1 MRGAGLAVWALA
13 LGQTLT
19 YAGLYY
25 SFAALL
31 PALELATG
39 WTKAQLAAGPT
50 LAFLVQAGLTPFTGR
65 LVDRG
70 HSGVMLAGLPLL
82 GAAALAGL
90 AFATTPAVWL
100 GLWAVIGAAQAGCLY
115 ETCFAFLTRRLGDGA
130 RAAITR
136 ITLVAGLASTL
147 AFPLGGVLAAGFGGQ
162 GALLAF
168 AGLVAVGVVP
178 LNLWAVRSLRRGE
191 RAGGARPPPEPGAL
205 MAALRH
211 PAFWLI
217 AAVFGA
223 IWLNHIMLITFALPL
238 FADRGAGTAL
248 AVLAASCIGP
258 SQVVGRLLLML
269 NESRIDNRAATMIA
283 LGAILLA
290 ALALAAA
297 GLAPALIFAFALGQG
312 TGAGLLSI
320 LRPVLQAEKLG
331 RRGFGTVSG
340 AVAVAPILATAAGPS
355 LGAALL
361 HLGGAAAL
369 IWACVALALLGIALA
384 LVLARLPGQ
393 AAQA

>member
-1 MRGAGLAVWALA
+1 MRAGGPAVWALA

-31 PALELATG
+31 PALEQGTG

-50 LAFLVQAGLTPFTGR
+50 LAFLVQAGLTPLTGR

-70 HSGVMLAGLPLL
+70 HSGALLTGLPLL

-90 AFATTPAVWL
+90 AFAATPAVWL
-100 GLWAVIGAAQAGCLY
+100 ALWAVIGAAQAGCLY
-115 ETCFAFLTRRLGDGA
+115 ETCFAFLTRRLGDQA

-147 AFPLGGVLAAGFGGQ
+147 AFPLGGVLAAAVGAR

-168 AGLVAVGVVP
+168 AALVALGVVP
-178 LNLWAVRSLRRGE
+178 LNLWAVRRLRRAE
-191 RAGGARPPPEPGAL
+191 PAGTPRPPPEPGAL
-205 MAALRH
+205 AAALRH
-211 PAFWLI
+211 RAFWLL

-238 FADRGAGTAL
+238 FADRGAGPAA

-258 SQVVGRLLLML
+258 AQVIGRLLLML
-269 NESRIDNRAATMIA
+269 NESRIGNRGATLIA
-283 LGAILLA
+283 LGAIGLGALALLA
-290 ALALAAA
+290 AGAL
-297 GLAPALIFAFALGQG
+297 PALIFGFALAQG

-331 RRGFGTVSG
+331 RRGFGAVSG

-361 HLGGAAAL
+361 HFGGAQAL
-369 IWACVALALLGIALA
+369 IGACIALALLGLA
-384 LVLARLPGQ
+384 LGLVLVRLP
-393 AAQA
+393 AAISR

>member
-31 PALELATG
+31 PALEMATG

-50 LAFLVQAGLTPFTGR
+50 LAFLVQAGLTPLTGR

-70 HSGVMLAGLPLL
+70 HSGALLTGLPLV

-90 AFATTPAVWL
+90 AFAATPAVWL
-100 GLWAVIGAAQAGCLY
+100 ALWAVIGAAQAGCLY

-147 AFPLGGVLAAGFGGQ
+147 AFPLGGVLAGAMGGQ
-162 GALLAF
+162 GALLVF
-168 AGLVAVGVVP
+168 AALVAAGAAP
-178 LNLWAVRSLRRGE
+178 LNLWAVRHLRRGE
-191 RAGGARPPPEPGAL
+191 RAGTARPAPEPGAL
-205 MAALRH
+205 AAALRQ
-211 PAFWLI
+211 PAFWLL
-217 AAVFGA
+217 AAMFGA
-223 IWLNHIMLITFALPL
+223 IWLDHIMLITFALPL
-238 FADRGAGTAL
+238 FADRGAGPAL

-258 SQVVGRLLLML
+258 AQVAGRLLLML
-269 NESRIDNRAATMIA
+269 NESRIGNRGATLIA
-283 LGAILLA
+283 LGAIGLG

-297 GLAPALIFAFALGQG
+297 GAAPVLIFGFALAQG
-312 TGAGLLSI
+312 AGAGLLSI

-331 RRGFGTVSG
+331 RRGFGAVSG

-355 LGAALL
+355 VGAWLL
-361 HLGGAAAL
+361 HHGGAAAL
-369 IWACVALALLGIALA
+369 IGACIALALLGLGLGAA
-384 LVLARLPGQ
+384 LVRRPPVSR
-393 AAQA
+393 